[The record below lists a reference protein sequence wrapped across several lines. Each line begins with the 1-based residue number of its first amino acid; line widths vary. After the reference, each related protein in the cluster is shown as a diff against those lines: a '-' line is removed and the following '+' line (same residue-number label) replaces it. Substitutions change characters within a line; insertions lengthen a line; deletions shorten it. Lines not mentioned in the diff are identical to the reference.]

1 MTPDMI
7 NELTKEYSEI
17 NRGQETKKL
26 VEKWNRVGLL
36 RNLSGNKLMNMARL
50 LESEAIGLRQLNEA
64 STVGDIAGFNKIA
77 FPLVRRV
84 FAQLI
89 ANEIVSVQPMS
100 LPSGLLFYLDFVFE
114 RAVPGYASGGSVYG
128 ARDSVVNQK
137 LEGIG
142 AQNSTGGFYE
152 LNNSYS
158 LRQFVLT
165 NGQPSQSGVMNAAY
179 VNVQSQVITGS
190 LTAVDFTI
198 GTATAAVD
206 TGKLHSIRAALS
218 GDLVLGTASA
228 WRSLVTPVER
238 ITADSLNL
246 TGSNNLP
253 IYDPS
258 LTQLLA
264 GGIIRLFF
272 NNTSYF
278 HPNLNNG
285 AGAGYGGGMVVLVG
299 QARSDVQDNPASTNL
314 GDFEAVTGIPEINIQ
329 VKSVSVMAGTRKLK
343 AKWTP
348 ELAQDLNAY
357 HALDAEV
364 ELTTILSEVISLEI
378 DREILGALIHGAKV
392 KAAWSRKI
400 GRFVRY
406 TDATQTIDTVAQGS
420 GQSTFAGFYG
430 TLIEWYQTLADTIN
444 TVSNEIHK
452 RSLRHG
458 ANFIVTSPEVSSII
472 ESMHTYKPTI
482 VLDASEVSYSFGIEK
497 VGSISNKYTVFKDP
511 YFPENFILLGYKG
524 GSFLESGF
532 VYAPYVPLLVT
543 PTIFAPED
551 FTPRKGVMTRYASQM
566 IRPEMYGL
574 VFVTDIN
581 IIGAPANVVV

>member
-17 NRGQETKKL
+17 NRGAETKKL
-26 VEKWNRVGLL
+26 IEKWNRVGLL
-36 RNLSGNKLMNMARL
+36 KNLGGNKLQNMAKL
-50 LESEAIGLRQLNEA
+50 LENEAIGLRALNES

-100 LPSGLLFYLDFVFE
+100 LPSGLLFYLDFVWE
-114 RAVPGYASGGSVYG
+114 RTVPGFSAGGSVYG
-128 ARDSVVNQK
+128 ARENVVNQK

-142 AQNSTGGFYE
+142 AQQAAGGFYG
-152 LNNSYS
+152 LNSGYS
-158 LRQFVLT
+158 LRQYLLT
-165 NGQPSQSGVMNAAY
+165 TGTSAGTISTTINT
-179 VNVQSQVITGS
+179 VQSPSITGN
-190 LTAVDFTI
+190 LTAVDFDVASVSANI
-198 GTATAAVD
+198 D
-206 TGKLHSIRAALS
+206 LGKLQQIKPALS
-218 GDLVLGTASA
+218 GELTKGTTTFRGLAVVEQLTGDRLGATGSSSA
-228 WRSLVTPVER
+228 DATPV
-238 ITADSLNL
+238 
-246 TGSNNLP
+246 
-253 IYDPS
+253 YDAT
-258 LTQLLA
+258 LTQ
-264 GGIIRLFF
+264 F
-272 NNTSYF
+272 
-278 HPNLNNG
+278 LNNG
-285 AGAGYGGGMVVLVG
+285 SIRMFFNRVDIFNPAWCNVHNGSLWPVVLVG
-299 QARSDVQDNPASTNL
+299 PAKTDVQDNPGTTTAL

-378 DREILGALIHGAKV
+378 DREIIGELIHGAKV

-400 GRFVRY
+400 GRFVQY
-406 TDATQTIDTVAQGS
+406 NAGTNTVSTVVQGS

-430 TLIEWYQTLADTIN
+430 TLIEWYQTLADTLN

-458 ANFIVTSPEVSSII
+458 ANFMVTSPEVSSII
-472 ESMHTYKPTI
+472 ESMHLYKPTI
-482 VLDASEVSYSFGIEK
+482 VLDASEVSYSFGVEK
-497 VGSISNKYTVFKDP
+497 MGTVSNKYTVFKDP
-511 YFPENFILLGYKG
+511 YFPEGMILMGYKG

-566 IRPEMYGL
+566 IRPEMYGI
-574 VFVTDIN
+574 VFVVDIG
-581 IIGAPANVVV
+581 IIGSPSSVLN